1 MTMNLEK
8 RLKKAPSSPA
18 FSLNVDGV
26 KGVCPAGEKHAKEM
40 IAEGK
45 IPGLSCEGPCIRG
58 EIARLA
64 ANIVAEEE
72 PSYARSC
79 YAETFLV
86 PHSTMARW
94 VKDARRVV
102 MIDGCF
108 LLCLGRVLKNFIDE
122 EKIIH
127 IDTLPMH
134 RKYGDVFLYTDVPEA
149 ERTEVAGQVADKILT
164 QLREEHDLA
173 KVG

>member
-1 MTMNLEK
+1 MTTNLEK
-8 RLKKAPSSPA
+8 QSKKATSSPA
-18 FSLNVDGV
+18 FSLDVDGV
-26 KGVCPAGEKHAKEM
+26 KGACPAGEKHAQDN
-40 IAEGK
+40 IAEGR
-45 IPGLSCEGPCIRG
+45 IPVLSCEGPCIRG

-72 PSYARSC
+72 PYARSC

-94 VKDARRVV
+94 VKDAHRVV

-127 IDTLPMH
+127 IDALRLH
-134 RKYGDVFLYTDVPEA
+134 KKYGDVFLYTDVPEA
-149 ERTEVAGQVADKILT
+149 EREEVAGQVADNILA
-164 QLREEHDLA
+164 QLKTEITSPEIA
-173 KVG
+173 A

>member
-1 MTMNLEK
+1 MTTPK
-8 RLKKAPSSPA
+8 SSPA
-18 FSLNVDGV
+18 FSLDVDGV
-26 KGVCPAGEKHAKEM
+26 KGLCPAGEKHAKDR

-45 IPGLSCEGPCIRG
+45 IPVLSCEGPCIRG

-72 PSYARSC
+72 PYARSC

-86 PHSTMARW
+86 PHSTMTRW
-94 VKDARRVV
+94 VKEARKVV

-108 LLCLGRVLKNFIDE
+108 LLCLGRILKNFIDA

-127 IDTLPMH
+127 IDTLHMH
-134 RKYGDVFLYTDVPEA
+134 KKYGDVFLYTDVPDA
-149 ERTEVAGQVADKILT
+149 EREEVAGQVADKILT
-164 QLREEHDLA
+164 KLRSEGDTLKKA
-173 KVG
+173 G

>member
-1 MTMNLEK
+1 
-8 RLKKAPSSPA
+8 
-18 FSLNVDGV
+18 
-26 KGVCPAGEKHAKEM
+26 M

-45 IPGLSCEGPCIRG
+45 IPVLSCEGPCIRG

-64 ANIVAEEE
+64 ANMVAEEE
-72 PSYARSC
+72 PYARSC

-86 PHSTMARW
+86 PHSTMTRW
-94 VKDARRVV
+94 VKNAPRVV

-127 IDTLPMH
+127 IDTLPPH
-134 RKYGDVFLYTDVPEA
+134 KKYGDVFLYADVPEA
-149 ERTEVAGQVADKILT
+149 EREEVAA
-164 QLREEHDLA
+164 
-173 KVG
+173 

>member
-1 MTMNLEK
+1 MTTNLEE
-8 RLKKAPSSPA
+8 RPKKALSSPA

-45 IPGLSCEGPCIRG
+45 IPVLSCEGPCIRG

-64 ANIVAEEE
+64 ANIVSEEE
-72 PSYARSC
+72 PHARTC
-79 YAETFLV
+79 FAETFLV
-86 PHSTMARW
+86 PHSTMADW
-94 VKDARRVV
+94 VKDADRVV

-108 LLCLGRVLKNFIDE
+108 LLCLGRILKNFIDE

-127 IDTLPMH
+127 IDTQPMH

-149 ERTEVAGQVADKILT
+149 EREEVAGQVADKILT
-164 QLREEHDLA
+164 RLREERDLA

>member
-1 MTMNLEK
+1 MSYT
-8 RLKKAPSSPA
+8 AD
-18 FSLNVDGV
+18 FSLDVDGV
-26 KGVCPAGEKHAKEM
+26 KGLCPAGEKHAKEN
-40 IAEGK
+40 IATGK
-45 IPGLSCEGPCIRG
+45 IPVLSCEGPCIRG

-72 PSYARSC
+72 PYARSC

-86 PHSTMARW
+86 PHSTMTRW
-94 VKDARRVV
+94 VKEAPRVV

-108 LLCLGRVLKNFIDE
+108 LKCLGRVLRNFIDP

-127 IDTLPMH
+127 VDTLPMH

-149 ERTEVAGQVADKILT
+149 ERTEVAERVAEQISAMLGSGG
-164 QLREEHDLA
+164 EA
-173 KVG
+173 SA

>member
-1 MTMNLEK
+1 MTTILENPS
-8 RLKKAPSSPA
+8 KKTTSSPD
-18 FSLNVDGV
+18 FSLDVDGV
-26 KGVCPAGEKHAKEM
+26 KGLCPAGEKYAKDR

-45 IPGLSCEGPCIRG
+45 IPVLSCEGPCIRG

-72 PSYARSC
+72 PYARSC

-86 PHSTMARW
+86 PHSTMTRW
-94 VKDARRVV
+94 VKEAPKVV

-108 LLCLGRVLKNFIDE
+108 LLCLGRILKNFVDE

-134 RKYGDVFLYTDVPEA
+134 KKYGDVFLYTDVPEA
-149 ERTEVAGQVADKILT
+149 ERKEVARQVADKILIK
-164 QLREEHDLA
+164 LRSEDDTMKKA
-173 KVG
+173 N

>member
-1 MTMNLEK
+1 M
-8 RLKKAPSSPA
+8 ASSSAA
-18 FSLNVDGV
+18 FSLDVDGV
-26 KGVCPAGEKHAKEM
+26 KGVCPAGEKHAKEN

-45 IPGLSCEGPCIRG
+45 IPVLSCEGPCIRG

-72 PSYARSC
+72 PYARSC

-86 PHSTMARW
+86 PYSTMTRW
-94 VKDARRVV
+94 VKDAHQIV

-108 LLCLGRVLKNFIDE
+108 LKCLGRVLKNLVDA

-127 IDTLPMH
+127 IDALPLH
-134 RKYGDVFLYTDVPEA
+134 KKYGDVFLYTDVPEA
-149 ERTEVAGQVADKILT
+149 EREEVAEQVAGKIMA
-164 QLREEHDLA
+164 QL
-173 KVG
+173 KVQIRPPEVVA